1 MQNANLME
9 NTWAH
14 STGGNIGTYMSAR
27 ELHGGVTV
35 NVGEQTQAEAL
46 RVGGVRE
53 AVHGEGG
60 LGGVEGLSH
69 PLVQLVVGDG
79 APKGR
84 LAVGYRLEVCTTGT
98 EKDQRC
104 AAKKTQK
111 GQNNWKLNTL
121 IKKSV
126 VDSIQGLQGK
136 YKI

>member
-1 MQNANLME
+1 
-9 NTWAH
+9 
-14 STGGNIGTYMSAR
+14 MSAR
-27 ELHGGVTV
+27 ELHGGVAV

-84 LAVGYRLEVCTTGT
+84 LTVGHRLEVWTRGT
-98 EKDQRC
+98 EKRC
-104 AAKKTQK
+104 VVKTSPK
-111 GQNNWKLNTL
+111 GQNNWECH
-121 IKKSV
+121 
-126 VDSIQGLQGK
+126 Q
-136 YKI
+136 